1 MAVRNLTKLFI
12 ENKTEETMKKLI
24 LLGIILSQFSSVHA
38 SVFYQDGA
46 TINTTL
52 KTECWNGKTG
62 FNVFGRSDISC
73 VKLSDE
79 EVQNAI
85 EINSRLNT
93 ERERNNHHKEYVYI
107 AIMIFFTI
115 VVLVHGGGFILTV
128 IDDWKNKKKEK
139 NQ

>member
-1 MAVRNLTKLFI
+1 
-12 ENKTEETMKKLI
+12 MKKLI

-52 KTECWNGKTG
+52 KTACWNGKTG

-115 VVLVHGGGFILTV
+115 VVLVHGQRTALRLHCVSRSGICKLQRFFAVCTLRSLRLY
-128 IDDWKNKKKEK
+128 
-139 NQ
+139 

>member
-1 MAVRNLTKLFI
+1 
-12 ENKTEETMKKLI
+12 MKKI
-24 LLGIILSQFSSVHA
+24 IALGLILSQFSLAHA

-46 TINTTL
+46 VINTTL
-52 KTECWNGKTG
+52 KTACWNGNTG

-85 EINSRLNT
+85 EINSRQLRINI
-93 ERERNNHHKEYVYI
+93 ERERNNHHKEHVET
-107 AIMIFFTI
+107 AIKIFFAI
-115 VVLVHGGGFILTV
+115 VVLVYGGGFILTV
-128 IDDWKNKKKEK
+128 VDNWKSKKKEK

>member
-1 MAVRNLTKLFI
+1 
-12 ENKTEETMKKLI
+12 MKKLI

-52 KTECWNGKTG
+52 KTACWNGKTG

-73 VKLSDE
+73 VKLNDE

-85 EINSRLNT
+85 EINSRQLRINT

>member
-1 MAVRNLTKLFI
+1 
-12 ENKTEETMKKLI
+12 MKKLI
-24 LLGIILSQFSSVHA
+24 ALGLILSQFSLAHA

-46 TINTTL
+46 VINTIL
-52 KTECWNGKTG
+52 KTACWNGNTG

-85 EINSRLNT
+85 EINSVQLRIQ
-93 ERERNNHHKEYVYI
+93 REKNNHYREHVDT
-107 AIMIFFTI
+107 AIKIFFAI
-115 VVLVHGGGFILTV
+115 VVLVYGGGFILTV
-128 IDDWKNKKKEK
+128 VDNWKNKKKEK